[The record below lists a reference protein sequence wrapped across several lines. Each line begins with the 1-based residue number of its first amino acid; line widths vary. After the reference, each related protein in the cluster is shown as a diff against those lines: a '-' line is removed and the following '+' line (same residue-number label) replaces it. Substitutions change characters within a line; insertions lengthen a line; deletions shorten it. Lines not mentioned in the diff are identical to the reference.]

1 MLSGE
6 NLWLQYK
13 QSVVSRGRGS
23 SGRAMYGILGVGGRE
38 REREEGEEGR
48 GRRET
53 DLTSLARQMSV
64 ISFKSAKIENTSS
77 SAVKIFSSRHNL
89 YACACA
95 GDVKH
100 PGDVGGVGGGDVV
113 EPPGGVWGGRLAT
126 VTDQAWTNES
136 DQPGQTFCQSS
147 RNRYNL

>member
-89 YACACA
+89 HACAE
-95 GDVKH
+95 VLMMSNIRMML
-100 PGDVGGVGGGDVV
+100 VV
-113 EPPGGVWGGRLAT
+113 EAMLSSPRGVSGEEDWP
-126 VTDQAWTNES
+126 Q
-136 DQPGQTFCQSS
+136 
-147 RNRYNL
+147 